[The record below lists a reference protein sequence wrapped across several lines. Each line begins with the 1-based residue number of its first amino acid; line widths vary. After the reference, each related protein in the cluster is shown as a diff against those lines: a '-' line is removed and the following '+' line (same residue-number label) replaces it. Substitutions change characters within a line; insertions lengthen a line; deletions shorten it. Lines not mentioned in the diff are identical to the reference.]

1 MQVNG
6 KEFQEIAIPTSNTNI
21 LLIKAR
27 LGLLACGYIKIEIA
41 NKVGDV
47 CAIVTGVKTNEDML
61 LAKVVALSEEAAK
74 LGIEKDMT
82 GKEALLLMS

>member
-1 MQVNG
+1 MQING
-6 KEFQEIAIPTSNTNI
+6 KEFQPIAIPTSTTSI
-21 LLIKAR
+21 LLIKAAK
-27 LGLLACGYIKIEIA
+27 GLLACGYIKIEIA

-61 LAKVVALSEEAAK
+61 LAKVVAVSEEAAK
-74 LGIEKDMT
+74 LGVKKDMM

>member
-1 MQVNG
+1 MQIKGN
-6 KEFQEIAIPTSNTNI
+6 EFEAIAIPTSNTNI

-27 LGLLACGYIKIEIA
+27 LGLLACGYIKMEIA

-61 LAKVVALSEEAAK
+61 SAKVVAVSEEAAK
-74 LGIEKDMT
+74 LGVKENMT
-82 GKEALLLMS
+82 GQEALLLMS

>member
-1 MQVNG
+1 MQIKG
-6 KEFQEIAIPTSNTNI
+6 KEFQTFAIPTSNTHI

-27 LGLLACGYIKIEIA
+27 LGMLACGYIKIEIA

-61 LAKVVALSEEAAK
+61 SAKVVAVSEEAAK
-74 LGIEKDMT
+74 LGIKTDML
-82 GKEALLLMS
+82 GEEALLLMS